1 MSQTCEQTTRG
12 LGDLLLFNMYKAV
25 GPQGG
30 RMHDEFLMGN
40 EAIALGALAAGV
52 NVVQMGSI
60 ATSLMK
66 KVIANSVDRNDP
78 EELALLEAIKGV
90 KRFTVIEYGDCDENT
105 RNRLVRRLGR
115 ALPDEDVLM
124 DIKDSGQQSM
134 RLYGVVSDDGKT
146 LKDFVLHSPEGSA
159 LICLFGTISLDGVS
173 KFIEER

>member
-1 MSQTCEQTTRG
+1 MCLMIDKPLMKKLFIVLLTVLMIPLQGFAGERNSRVSTLVYELSQA
-12 LGDLLLFNMYKAV
+12 D
-25 GPQGG
+25 
-30 RMHDEFLMGN
+30 
-40 EAIALGALAAGV
+40 GV

-115 ALPDEDVLM
+115 ALNDEDLLM
-124 DIKDSGQQSM
+124 DIKDGGQQSM

-146 LKDFVLHSPEGSA
+146 LKDFILHSPEGSA
-159 LICLFGTISLDGVS
+159 LICLFGTISIDGVS

>member
-1 MSQTCEQTTRG
+1 MDGSRRYYESEAAMPYGGVLSNDIYRTSQ
-12 LGDLLLFNMYKAV
+12 LV
-25 GPQGG
+25 
-30 RMHDEFLMGN
+30 
-40 EAIALGALAAGV
+40 
-52 NVVQMGSI
+52 
-60 ATSLMK
+60 MK

-115 ALPDEDVLM
+115 ALNDEDLLM
-124 DIKDSGQQSM
+124 DIKDGGQQSM